1 MIDISMPEIIISTSW
16 SDDNYNCSVLYTNIR
31 HIHPMEHDLDSYPLF
46 SETRSETDRQNLSLS
61 QKAYE
66 MIRARIVNLQLPP
79 GQFLDENRLQIDLG
93 LGRTPIREALL
104 RLSHEQLVTIVP
116 RRGIFVNDIGIEDL
130 QKLFEVRIVL
140 EGLAARLAA
149 QRGTE
154 AHWRQMGLALSR
166 LDHNQSVDNSVL
178 LSIDEA
184 CHLVLYDAASNEI
197 LRDTLTTLYA
207 LSKRLWVFLA
217 VSTQDT
223 CSWLME
229 HTAILDALRSK
240 DAARAGVLIEQH
252 IQSFQEHIHAA
263 ILGTSLPS

>member
-1 MIDISMPEIIISTSW
+1 
-16 SDDNYNCSVLYTNIR
+16 
-31 HIHPMEHDLDSYPLF
+31 MEHNFDSYPVF
-46 SETRSETDRQNLSLS
+46 SESRSEAVRQNLSLS

-66 MIRARIVNLQLPP
+66 MIRARIVNLQIAP
-79 GQFLDENRLQIDLG
+79 GQFLDETRLQSDLG

-104 RLSHEQLVTIVP
+104 RLSHEKLVTIVP

-154 AHWRQMGLALSR
+154 AHWTQMDLALSR
-166 LDHNQSVDNSVL
+166 LDQNQSIDNSAL
-178 LSIDEA
+178 LSIDES

-197 LRDTLTTLYA
+197 LRDMLTTLYA

-217 VSTQDT
+217 VTSQDT

-229 HTAILDALRSK
+229 HAAILDALRTK
-240 DAARAGVLIEQH
+240 DAARAGILIEQH
-252 IQSFQEHIHAA
+252 IQSYQEHIHAA